1 MKGVISYSIRFLFL
15 LFLFLVSCDDEDTF
29 RTELADFEDFELGEQ
44 SYWIGSDGSG
54 QFTCG
59 NKIFNNIYY
68 ADWNSWS
75 GFAYSNVENSI
86 IYNEI
91 AKYAAIAGWGAE
103 KSENYICVHQFEKV
117 VIDFIEMEEPRVVR
131 ITNSTFTF
139 YAIKY
144 GYDYAK
150 KFGGRDGS
158 DPDWYKLT
166 ITGIGYSNEIT
177 GTVDFFLA
185 DYRFDN
191 NEDDYIV
198 DNWNYVDLTALGIVK
213 SLEFELSSSDVGTPL
228 YFCMDDLKGR
238 IHF

>member
-1 MKGVISYSIRFLFL
+1 M
-15 LFLFLVSCDDEDTF
+15 FLFLVSCDDEDTF
-29 RTELADFEDFELGEQ
+29 RTEVADFEEFELAEQ
-44 SYWIGSDGSG
+44 SYWDGSDGSG
-54 QFTCG
+54 QFISG
-59 NKIFNNIYY
+59 NKIFYNVFYQ
-68 ADWNSWS
+68 DWNSWS

-86 IYNEI
+86 KYNEI
-91 AKYAAIAGWGAE
+91 AKYAANAGWGAE
-103 KSENYICVHQFEKV
+103 KSENYVCVHQFEKV

-131 ITNSTFTF
+131 ITNSTYTAF
-139 YAIKY
+139 AIKY

-158 DPDWYKLT
+158 DPDWFKLS

-198 DNWNYVDLTALGIVK
+198 GNWNYVDLTDLGIVK
-213 SLEFELSSSDVGTPL
+213 SLEFELSSSDAGTPL

-238 IHF
+238 IHY